1 MKKII
6 LALLFT
12 SMLLA
17 VMPIASGKGMKK
29 IPGDANNDEK
39 LTEEELA
46 SAIISYMLEEAGHLD
61 IEDLRDAAHVY
72 AYWGGKPKRITDSA
86 GRNITIYKPIKRVVV
101 FNSETVETM
110 RSLNASDKIVGACKY
125 AIQNDLFFPE
135 FKNLT
140 NVGSVWSPN
149 YEEVLK
155 CHPDTV
161 FLYATVSVS
170 YCDEIEKTLK
180 ELDPSITVIRFDC
193 FKPSSYVEEV
203 GKLGYI
209 LEREKEAEDLID
221 FYEGFLSQIYDRVE
235 EIPEE
240 NRTRVYIE
248 AWRPYHTAGN
258 GSGWH
263 EKVELVG
270 GYNIFS
276 DFSGYFDVDA
286 EEVARR
292 NPDVIIRIAKEEGG
306 YDTSDVTELSDLRD
320 EIMNRSELSGV
331 SAVKNGR
338 VYVISTDILGGV
350 RHFVGMGYI
359 AKWLYPEMFSDLH
372 PEEIHRRYLVEFQGL
387 SEDLV
392 SNGVFVYPER

>member
-17 VMPIASGKGMKK
+17 VIPIASGKGMKK
-29 IPGDANNDEK
+29 IPGDANDDEK

-46 SAIISYMLEEAGHLD
+46 SAIISYMLGEAGQD
-61 IEDLRDAAHVY
+61 MGDLRDAAHVY
-72 AYWGGKPKRITDSA
+72 AYWGGEPKRITDSA

-125 AIQNDLFFPE
+125 ATQNDLFFPE

-155 CHPDTV
+155 CQPDTV
-161 FLYATVSVS
+161 FLYVTVSVS

-193 FKPSSYVEEV
+193 FKPSSYAEEV
-203 GKLGYI
+203 SKLGYI
-209 LEREKEAEDLID
+209 LEREEEAEDLID
-221 FYEGFLSQIYDRVE
+221 FYEGFLSQIYNKVK

-248 AWRPYHTAGN
+248 AWRSYHTAGN

-276 DFSGYFDVDA
+276 DFSGYFDADA

-306 YDTSDVTELSDLRD
+306 YDASDATELSDLRD

-331 SAVKNGR
+331 SAVKNRR

-359 AKWLYPEMFSDLH
+359 AKWLYPEMFSDLN
-372 PEEIHRRYLVEFQGL
+372 PEEIHRQYLVEFQGL
-387 SEDLV
+387 NEDLV

>member
-1 MKKII
+1 MRKIV
-6 LALLFT
+6 LVLFFA

-17 VMPIASGKGMKK
+17 VMPIASGKVMKK

-46 SAIISYMLEEAGHLD
+46 SAIISYMLGEAEQD
-61 IEDLRDAAHVY
+61 MEDLRDAAHVY
-72 AYWGGKPKRITDSA
+72 AYWGGEPRRITDSA

-110 RSLNASDKIVGACKY
+110 RSLNASDKIVGVCKY

-155 CHPDTV
+155 CQPDTV

-193 FKPSSYVEEV
+193 FKPSSYAEEV
-203 GKLGYI
+203 SKLGYI
-209 LEREKEAEDLID
+209 LEREEEAEDLID
-221 FYEGFLSQIYDRVE
+221 FYESFLHQIYDKVE
-235 EIPEE
+235 GISEE

-320 EIMNRSELSGV
+320 EIMSRPELSEV
-331 SAVKNGR
+331 SAVKNRR

-359 AKWLYPEMFSDLH
+359 AKWLYPEMFSDLN
-372 PEEIHRRYLVEFQGL
+372 PEEIHRQYLVEFQGL

>member
-72 AYWGGKPKRITDSA
+72 AYWGGEPKRIVDSA

-155 CHPDTV
+155 CQPDTV

-193 FKPSSYVEEV
+193 FKPSSYMEEV
-203 GKLGYI
+203 RKLGYI
-209 LEREKEAEDLID
+209 LEREEEAEDLID
-221 FYEGFLSQIYDRVE
+221 FYEGFLHKIYDRVE
-235 EIPEE
+235 DIPEE

-306 YDTSDVTELSDLRD
+306 YDTSDVAELSDLRD
-320 EIMNRSELSGV
+320 EIMNRSELFGV

-359 AKWLYPEMFSDLH
+359 AKWLYPEMFSDLN
-372 PEEIHRRYLVEFQGL
+372 PEEIHRQYLVEFQGL

>member
-17 VMPIASGKGMKK
+17 VMPFASGKGMKK

-39 LTEEELA
+39 LTEDELA
-46 SAIISYMLEEAGHLD
+46 SAIILYMLGETGHLD
-61 IEDLRDAAHVY
+61 MEDLRDAAHVY
-72 AYWGGKPKRITDSA
+72 AYWGGEPKRITDSA

-110 RSLNASDKIVGACKY
+110 RSLNASDKIVGVCKY
-125 AIQNDLFFPE
+125 AIQNDLFFSE

-155 CHPDTV
+155 CQPDTV

-193 FKPSSYVEEV
+193 FKPSSYAEEV
-203 GKLGYI
+203 RKLGYI
-209 LEREKEAEDLID
+209 LEREEEAEDLID
-221 FYEGFLSQIYDRVE
+221 FYESFLRQIYDKVE
-235 EIPEE
+235 DIPEE

-306 YDTSDVTELSDLRD
+306 YYTNDVTELSDLRD

-331 SAVKNGR
+331 SAVKNRR

-359 AKWLYPEMFSDLH
+359 AKWLYPEMFSDLN
-372 PEEIHRRYLVEFQGL
+372 PEEIHRQYLAEFQGL

>member
-17 VMPIASGKGMKK
+17 VMPIVSGKGMKK

-46 SAIISYMLEEAGHLD
+46 SAIISYMLGEAGHLEL
-61 IEDLRDAAHVY
+61 EDLRDAAYVY
-72 AYWGGKPKRITDSA
+72 AYWGGEPRRIVDSA
-86 GRNITIYKPIKRVVV
+86 GRNITIYRPIKRVVV

-155 CHPDTV
+155 CQPDTV

-193 FKPSSYVEEV
+193 FKPSSYAEEV
-203 GKLGYI
+203 RKLGYI
-209 LEREKEAEDLID
+209 LEREEEAEDLID

-235 EIPEE
+235 DIPEE

-306 YDTSDVTELSDLRD
+306 YDTSDATELSDLRD
-320 EIMNRSELSGV
+320 EIMSRPELSGV

-359 AKWLYPEMFSDLH
+359 AKWLYPELFSDLN
-372 PEEIHRRYLVEFQGL
+372 PEEIHRQYLVEFQGL

>member
-46 SAIISYMLEEAGHLD
+46 SAIISYMLGEAGHLE

-72 AYWGGKPKRITDSA
+72 AYWGGEPKRITDSA

-155 CHPDTV
+155 CQPDTV

-193 FKPSSYVEEV
+193 FKPSSYAEEV
-203 GKLGYI
+203 RKLGYI
-209 LEREKEAEDLID
+209 LEREEEAEDLID
-221 FYEGFLSQIYDRVE
+221 FYEGFLSQIYDKVE
-235 EIPEE
+235 DIPEE

-306 YDTSDVTELSDLRD
+306 YDTSDATELSDLRD

-359 AKWLYPEMFSDLH
+359 AKWLYPEMFSDLN
-372 PEEIHRRYLVEFQGL
+372 PEEIHRQYLVEFQGL

>member
-1 MKKII
+1 MRKIV
-6 LALLFT
+6 LVLFFT

-29 IPGDANNDEK
+29 IPSDANNDEK

-46 SAIISYMLEEAGHLD
+46 SAIISYMLGEAGHLEL
-61 IEDLRDAAHVY
+61 EDLRDAAHVY
-72 AYWGGKPKRITDSA
+72 AYWGGEPKRITDSA

-155 CHPDTV
+155 CQPDTV

-193 FKPSSYVEEV
+193 FKPSSYAEEV
-203 GKLGYI
+203 RKLGYI
-209 LEREKEAEDLID
+209 LEGEEEAEDLID
-221 FYEGFLSQIYDRVE
+221 FYEGFLSQIYDKVE

-306 YDTSDVTELSDLRD
+306 YDTSDATELSDLRD
-320 EIMNRSELSGV
+320 EIMSRPELSGV

-338 VYVISTDILGGV
+338 IYVISTDILGGV

-359 AKWLYPEMFSDLH
+359 AKWLYPEMFSDLN
-372 PEEIHRRYLVEFQGL
+372 PEEIHRQYLAEFQGL